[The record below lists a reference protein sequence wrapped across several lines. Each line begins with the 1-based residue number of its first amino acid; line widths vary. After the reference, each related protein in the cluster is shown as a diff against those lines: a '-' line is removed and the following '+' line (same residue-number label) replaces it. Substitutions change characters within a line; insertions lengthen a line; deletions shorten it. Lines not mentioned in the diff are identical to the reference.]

1 MRLHTEAC
9 DGTVYGVQGRWE
21 ALFADL
27 EAELDAAEAAELDAE
42 VRDRARREVARLHLA
57 DRLAPAVGHPVVV
70 TARGAGTLRGRLA
83 DAAPEW
89 LLLSEPPAL
98 DCLVPLAAVLS
109 ITGLGAQSVEPGT
122 GGRVAAK
129 LTLGYALRGL
139 ARRRAQVAVTFVDGT
154 GAHGTIDRVGGDF
167 LELAEHPAGEPRR
180 AGAVRAVRTVPFTA
194 LGSIR
199 AD

>member
-1 MRLHTEAC
+1 LRPDAC
-9 DGTVYGVQGRWE
+9 DGTVNAVQGRWE

-27 EAELDAAEAAELDAE
+27 EAEYDAAEAAELDAE

-57 DRLAPAVGHPVVV
+57 DRLAPSIGHPVVV

-89 LLLSEPPAL
+89 LLLSEPPSL
-98 DCLVPLAAVLS
+98 DCLVPATAVLS
-109 ITGLGAQSVEPGT
+109 ISGLGALSTEPGT
-122 GGRVAAK
+122 RGRVAAR

-139 ARRRAQVAVTFVDGT
+139 ARRRAGVAVTFADGT
-154 GAHGTIDRVGGDF
+154 TANGTIDRVGGDF
-167 LELAEHPAGEPRR
+167 LELAEHPAGEARR
-180 AGAVRAVRTVPFTA
+180 AGAVRAVRTIPFAA
-194 LGSIR
+194 LGAVR